1 MQQAKQ
7 HTGHQIFDVY
17 ATTLKNKSIFVH
29 ELFQKAI
36 ILVDLMILCD
46 IGIATSTNV
55 WFFPSEI
62 VDRSLDVKRRLPTKT
77 PHRED
82 VMSIP
87 PATSN
92 QNLIETNQTKTKT
105 HF

>member
-1 MQQAKQ
+1 MQQAKH

-17 ATTLKNKSIFVH
+17 ATTLKNKSILVH

-55 WFFPSEI
+55 GFFPSEI
-62 VDRSLDVKRRLPTKT
+62 VDRSLDVKRHLPPKT
-77 PHRED
+77 PHRENRH
-82 VMSIP
+82 VNST
-87 PATSN
+87 ATSN
-92 QNLIETNQTKTKT
+92 QNLIETN
-105 HF
+105 